1 MHIFNHI
8 TQANIMARTSA
19 KQDQVIIDTDS
30 TALTSAG
37 QALTLQGKQATK
49 LMLAYNITSANPDTL
64 EMEIR
69 GAQQTAVEAMLYIG
83 ARLLV
88 LKTLTEH
95 GSWHACL
102 ERLGMAPGTVQKIM
116 QATLKF
122 ANPDHPRDKLLGVGK
137 GKLLELLTLDDE
149 QLDQLEAGEMMELD
163 LDDVAQM
170 STTELRRKLREAR
183 ADGEGKD
190 KLLAKRGSQIDK
202 LQQQVDG
209 VFTPDPTSAA
219 QTEAEQVQYL
229 ALQDAHAEVNAAAA
243 KLAVVVRD
251 IKEAATSEAMSLEAD
266 SAMVHTCQRIADI
279 VAEHAIEVDFEEMVT
294 PTWLAAA
301 TTGSATNKAKA
312 KGK

>member
-1 MHIFNHI
+1 MS
-8 TQANIMARTSA
+8 RTAPKQNQVTIDSNTDALHSA
-19 KQDQVIIDTDS
+19 S
-30 TALTSAG
+30 

-49 LMLAYNITSANPDTL
+49 LMAAYNITSANPDTL

-183 ADGEGKD
+183 ADAQGKD

-209 VFTPDPTSAA
+209 VFVPDADSAA
-219 QTEAEQVQYL
+219 QTEAEQAQYI

-251 IKEAATSEAMSLEAD
+251 IKAAATSEAMSLEAD
-266 SAMVHTCQRIADI
+266 SAMVHTCQRIADM

-294 PTWLAAA
+294 PSWLAAA
-301 TTGSATNKAKA
+301 TTGKAG
-312 KGK
+312 KGKGKGK

>member
-1 MHIFNHI
+1 MPRNAAKQAPITIESN
-8 TQANIMARTSA
+8 TQALAQAGDALNLQS
-19 KQDQVIIDTDS
+19 KQTNR
-30 TALTSAG
+30 
-37 QALTLQGKQATK
+37 
-49 LMLAYNITSANPDTL
+49 LMSAYNITSANPNML

-190 KLLAKRGSQIDK
+190 KLLAKRGTQIDK

-209 VFTPDPTSAA
+209 VFVPDPDSAA
-219 QTEAEQVQYL
+219 QTEAEQAQYI
-229 ALQDAHAEVNAAAA
+229 ALQEAHAEANAAAA

-251 IKEAATSEAMSLEAD
+251 IKAAATSEAMSLEAD

-279 VAEHAIEVDFEEMVT
+279 VAEHAIEVEFEEMVT
-294 PTWLAAA
+294 PAWLAAA
-301 TTGSATNKAKA
+301 TTGKPKR
-312 KGK
+312 K

>member
-1 MHIFNHI
+1 MS
-8 TQANIMARTSA
+8 RTAPKQNQVTIDSNTDALHSA
-19 KQDQVIIDTDS
+19 S
-30 TALTSAG
+30 
-37 QALTLQGKQATK
+37 QALTMQGKQATK
-49 LMLAYNITSANPDTL
+49 LMAAYNITSANPDTL

-149 QLDQLEAGEMMELD
+149 QLDQLEAGEMMELQ

-170 STTELRRKLREAR
+170 STTELRRRLREAR

-190 KLLAKRGSQIDK
+190 KLLAKRGTQIDK

-209 VFTPDPTSAA
+209 VFTPDPDSAA
-219 QTEAEQVQYL
+219 QTEAEQAQYI

-251 IKEAATSEAMSLEAD
+251 IKAAATSEAMSLEAD
-266 SAMVHTCQRIADI
+266 SAMVHTCQRMADI

-301 TTGSATNKAKA
+301 TTGKAKR
-312 KGK
+312 K